1 MCISKVA
8 VIGAGV
14 MGSGIA
20 AHLSNAGVPVILLDI
35 VAPGSPDR
43 SAISKGAVAK
53 MLKTQPAPFMHER
66 NAMLITTGNLEDDLG
81 LLADCDWII
90 EAVIERLD
98 IKQGLYEKI
107 NSVRKAGAAV
117 SSNTSTI
124 PLADLVAQ
132 MPESFRRDFLIT
144 HFFNPPRYMRLLEV
158 VTGPDTD
165 PGVAEKIS
173 NFSDQSL
180 GKGVVVCND
189 TPGFIGNRIGVYWL
203 QCAVSEALNLGVT
216 VAQADALIAK
226 PMGIPKT
233 GVFGLID
240 LVGLDLMPHIM
251 TSMDASL
258 DPKDAFRDYFEIP
271 EVVKKMIAEGY
282 TGRKGKGGFY
292 RLNRSEGKGIREV
305 IDLNTGE
312 YHPLSKPSLAA
323 VQAAKENGLR
333 GLVSYDDDC
342 GRYAWQVLAKTL
354 SYSASLV
361 PEIADDIVAVDRA
374 MKLGYNW
381 RFGPFELIDQLGAAW
396 FAEKLEASGFPVP
409 ELVSKASEKSFYRIH
424 GGHRQYL
431 DTNGNYQNVERPEGV
446 LLLEDIKLNATRVA
460 GNNAANLWD
469 LGDGVLGF
477 ETHSKMNSI
486 EPGVLSMLAEAIA
499 VVAKSYSALVI
510 YNEGE
515 NFSVGANLGL
525 AMYAANLAAWDDI
538 EDMVRQGQ
546 EVYRALKYAPFP
558 VVGAPSGM
566 ALGGGCELLLHCDAL
581 VAHCET
587 YMGLV
592 ETGVGLI
599 PGWGGST
606 EMLGRWYE
614 HPTRPGGPMPAVAR
628 VFEIVSVATVSKSAV
643 EARDY
648 LYLRQHDEIVMNR
661 DRVLAQAKAKALSLV
676 DGYQAPQSREMV
688 LPGPSGETALSLAVD
703 GFVKAG
709 KATAHDEV
717 VAGSLAT
724 ILSGGDTDITEIV
737 SEHDVLALE
746 RSEFMKLVRNPNT
759 LARIEHILETGR
771 PLRN

>member
-1 MCISKVA
+1 MSINKVA

-20 AHLSNAGVPVILLDI
+20 AHLSNAGVPVVLLDI
-35 VAPGSPDR
+35 VAPESSDR
-43 SAISKGAVAK
+43 SAIAKGAVAK
-53 MLKTQPAPFMHER
+53 MLKTQPAAFMHKR
-66 NAMLITTGNLEDDLG
+66 NARLITTGNLEDDLS

-98 IKQGLYEKI
+98 IKQGLYKKI
-107 NSVRKAGAAV
+107 DSVRKAGAAV

-124 PLADLVAQ
+124 PLADLMAQ

-158 VTGPDTD
+158 VTGADTD
-165 PGVAEKIS
+165 PNVAAKIS
-173 NFSDQSL
+173 DFSDQAL

-203 QCAVSEALNLGVT
+203 QCAVSEALSMGVS

-226 PMGIPKT
+226 PVGIPKT

-251 TSMDASL
+251 ASMDASL

-292 RLNRSEGKGIREV
+292 RLNRSEGKRIREV

-312 YHPLSKPSLAA
+312 YHPLSKPSLPA

-333 GLVSYDDDC
+333 GLVSYEDDS

-361 PEIADDIVAVDRA
+361 PEIANDIVAVDRA

-381 RFGPFELIDQLGAAW
+381 RFGPFELIDQFGAAW
-396 FAEKLEASGFPVP
+396 FAEKLEASGLPIP
-409 ELVSKASEKSFYRIH
+409 ELVSKARDKSFYRIH
-424 GGHRQYL
+424 EGHRQFM
-431 DTNGNYQNVERPEGV
+431 DTTGKYQNVERPEGV
-446 LLLEDIKLNATRVA
+446 LLLEDIKLSATRVA
-460 GNNAANLWD
+460 GNSAASLWD

-486 EPGVLSMLAEAIA
+486 EPGVLEMLAEAIA
-499 VVAKSYSALVI
+499 LVTKSYSALVI

-546 EVYRALKYAPFP
+546 DVYRALKYAPFP
-558 VVGAPSGM
+558 VVGAPAGM
-566 ALGGGCELLLHCDAL
+566 ALGGGCEVLLHCDVL

-592 ETGVGLI
+592 EAGVGLI

-614 HPTRPGGPMPAVAR
+614 HPARPGGPMPAVAK
-628 VFEIVSVATVSKSAV
+628 VFETVSVATVSKSAV

-648 LYLRQHDEIVMNR
+648 LYLRQHDEVVMNR

-676 DGYQAPQSREMV
+676 DGYQAPQAREMV
-688 LPGPSGETALSLAVD
+688 LPGPTGKTALSLAVD

-709 KATAHDEV
+709 KATAHDQV

-737 SEHDVLALE
+737 TEEDLLALE